1 MASHFA
7 PQDDKPKKKAAPARG
22 AAGRSRSDASYYAA
36 SRRGGGMS
44 RGKKVGIVVGI
55 VLAVLLVVGGTCGVL
70 MYRSAMSVKAQA
82 QEIMDQVDPLKEA
95 LKSGDATALD
105 SSVGTVQENMA
116 SINAEVHGPLWT
128 LASFLPVVGEDV
140 QSVRSLGE
148 AGQALV
154 DEVLVPIANDVSGT
168 GVSGLFK
175 DGVVNVG
182 LVQTISETVSSSLPT
197 IESSLGTIA
206 SLPEAHIPQLAE
218 VLDRVQGPAEQAQGL
233 VGQAKPFLDLLPQML
248 GADGQTRTYIVIAQN
263 NSELRSTGG
272 LPGAWGTVSVTD
284 GAISM
289 GEFRSIL
296 HADGLQVEATDEER
310 AATMTN
316 VDTDPAQV
324 NCIPDFSRVGK
335 LAKDYWAQAGYGDV
349 DGVIAVDPVFLQRL
363 LALTGGVTAPDGTVV
378 DGSNAAQEILSGTYW
393 KYGDDP
399 NAQDAYFASVAGLAF
414 GQIMGNLGNADITD
428 LIDVIGQSG
437 ADGRLLAWMANE
449 EEQALMEAIG
459 VSGALE
465 TDPSEPVLGI
475 YLNDDTYSKISW
487 YASCYTTVGE
497 GVKNADGTTTYDV
510 TTTLLN
516 TITPE
521 EAATAPKYIYGGNEE
536 KRDNS
541 DMLNYVYFVA
551 PAGGTITNL
560 TETNGAVFD
569 GYGFAET
576 TLNGLQFF
584 RTRTH
589 LRSGESAVFT
599 YQVTVSSE
607 ATEPL
612 SVRTT
617 PLAQDS
623 LMQAPAA

>member
-36 SRRGGGMS
+36 SRGGGGMS
-44 RGKKVGIVVGI
+44 RGKKVGLVIGI

-182 LVQTISETVSSSLPT
+182 LVQTISETVGSSLPT
-197 IESSLGTIA
+197 IESSLDTIA

-233 VGQAKPFLDLLPQML
+233 VVQAKPFLDLLPQML

-289 GEFRSIL
+289 GEFQSIL

>member
-36 SRRGGGMS
+36 SRGGGGMS
-44 RGKKVGIVVGI
+44 RGKKVGLVIGI

-197 IESSLGTIA
+197 IESSLDTIA

-316 VDTDPAQV
+316 IDTDPAQV

-536 KRDNS
+536 KRDNP

>member
-36 SRRGGGMS
+36 SRGGGGMS

-82 QEIMDQVDPLKEA
+82 QEIMGQVDPLKEA

-182 LVQTISETVSSSLPT
+182 LVQTISETVGSSLPT
-197 IESSLGTIA
+197 IESSLDTIA

-233 VGQAKPFLDLLPQML
+233 VDQAKPFLDLLPQML

>member
-7 PQDDKPKKKAAPARG
+7 PQDDKPKKKAAPARA
-22 AAGRSRSDASYYAA
+22 AAGRSRPDASYYAA
-36 SRRGGGMS
+36 SRGGSGMS

-197 IESSLGTIA
+197 IESSLDTIA

-233 VGQAKPFLDLLPQML
+233 VDQAKPFLDLLPQML

-316 VDTDPAQV
+316 IDTDPAQV

-335 LAKDYWAQAGYGDV
+335 LAKDYWVQAGYGDV

>member
-7 PQDDKPKKKAAPARG
+7 PQDDKPKKKAAPARA
-22 AAGRSRSDASYYAA
+22 AAGRSRSDAAYYAA

-44 RGKKVGIVVGI
+44 RGKKVGLVIGI

-182 LVQTISETVSSSLPT
+182 LVQTISGTVSSSLPT
-197 IESSLGTIA
+197 IESSLDTIA

-233 VGQAKPFLDLLPQML
+233 VDQAKPFLDLLPQML

-393 KYGDDP
+393 KYGNDP

-459 VSGALE
+459 VSGALG
-465 TDPSEPVLGI
+465 TDPSEPILGV

-510 TTTLLN
+510 TTTLVN

-521 EAATAPKYIYGGNEE
+521 EAATAPKYVYGGNEE

-569 GYGFAET
+569 GYGFAKT

-589 LRSGESAVFT
+589 LRAGESAVFT
-599 YQVTVSSE
+599 YQVTVSAE

-617 PLAQDS
+617 PLAQEP

>member
-36 SRRGGGMS
+36 SRGGGGMS
-44 RGKKVGIVVGI
+44 RGKKVGLVIGI

-197 IESSLGTIA
+197 IESSLDTIA

-233 VGQAKPFLDLLPQML
+233 VGQANPFLDLLPQML

-316 VDTDPAQV
+316 IDTDPAQV

-349 DGVIAVDPVFLQRL
+349 DGVIAVDPIFLQRL

-521 EAATAPKYIYGGNEE
+521 EAATAPKYIYGGNEA

-599 YQVTVSSE
+599 YQVTVSAE

-612 SVRTT
+612 SVQTT
-617 PLAQDS
+617 PLAQES
-623 LMQAPAA
+623 LMQAPTA

>member
-36 SRRGGGMS
+36 SRGGGGMS
-44 RGKKVGIVVGI
+44 RGKKVGLVIGI

-182 LVQTISETVSSSLPT
+182 LVQTISETVGSSLPT
-197 IESSLGTIA
+197 IESSLDTIA

-233 VGQAKPFLDLLPQML
+233 VVQAKPFLDLLPQML

-296 HADGLQVEATDEER
+296 HADGLQVEATAEER

-465 TDPSEPVLGI
+465 TDPSEPVLGV

-521 EAATAPKYIYGGNEE
+521 EAATAPKYIYGGNEA

-599 YQVTVSSE
+599 YQVTVSAE

-612 SVRTT
+612 SVQTT
-617 PLAQDS
+617 PLAQES
-623 LMQAPAA
+623 LMQAPTA

>member
-1 MASHFA
+1 MAF
-7 PQDDKPKKKAAPARG
+7 
-22 AAGRSRSDASYYAA
+22 
-36 SRRGGGMS
+36 
-44 RGKKVGIVVGI
+44 
-55 VLAVLLVVGGTCGVL
+55 
-70 MYRSAMSVKAQA
+70 
-82 QEIMDQVDPLKEA
+82 
-95 LKSGDATALD
+95 
-105 SSVGTVQENMA
+105 
-116 SINAEVHGPLWT
+116 
-128 LASFLPVVGEDV
+128 
-140 QSVRSLGE
+140 
-148 AGQALV
+148 
-154 DEVLVPIANDVSGT
+154 
-168 GVSGLFK
+168 
-175 DGVVNVG
+175 
-182 LVQTISETVSSSLPT
+182 
-197 IESSLGTIA
+197 
-206 SLPEAHIPQLAE
+206 
-218 VLDRVQGPAEQAQGL
+218 
-233 VGQAKPFLDLLPQML
+233 
-248 GADGQTRTYIVIAQN
+248 
-263 NSELRSTGG
+263 
-272 LPGAWGTVSVTD
+272 
-284 GAISM
+284 
-289 GEFRSIL
+289 
-296 HADGLQVEATDEER
+296 QVEATDEER
-310 AATMTN
+310 MCGDHDQHRHRSSSGELHPRLLPRREA
-316 VDTDPAQV
+316 
-324 NCIPDFSRVGK
+324 RH
-335 LAKDYWAQAGYGDV
+335 DYWAQAGYGDV
-349 DGVIAVDPVFLQRL
+349 DGVIAVDPIFLQRL

-378 DGSNAAQEILSGTYW
+378 DGSTPPRRFWSGTAL

-449 EEQALMEAIG
+449 EEQALMGAIG

-465 TDPSEPVLGI
+465 TDPSEPVLGV

-521 EAATAPKYIYGGNEE
+521 EAATAPKYIYGGNEA

-599 YQVTVSSE
+599 YQVTVSAE
-607 ATEPL
+607 ATESL

-617 PLAQDS
+617 PLAQES

>member
-1 MASHFA
+1 
-7 PQDDKPKKKAAPARG
+7 
-22 AAGRSRSDASYYAA
+22 
-36 SRRGGGMS
+36 MS
-44 RGKKVGIVVGI
+44 RGKKAGIVVGI

-182 LVQTISETVSSSLPT
+182 LVQSISETVSSSLPT
-197 IESSLGTIA
+197 IESSLDTIA

-218 VLDRVQGPAEQAQGL
+218 VLDRVQGPSEQAQGL

-272 LPGAWGTVSVTD
+272 LPGAWGTISVTD

-289 GEFRSIL
+289 GEFQSIL
-296 HADGLQVEATDEER
+296 HADGLQVEATAEER

-349 DGVIAVDPVFLQRL
+349 DGVIAVDPIFLQRL

-393 KYGDDP
+393 KYGSDP

-414 GQIMGNLGNADITD
+414 SQIMGNLGNADITD
-428 LIDVIGQSG
+428 LIEVIGQSG

-459 VSGALE
+459 VSGALG
-465 TDPSEPVLGI
+465 TDPLEPVLGV

-510 TTTLLN
+510 TTTLVN

-521 EAATAPKYIYGGNEE
+521 EAATAPKYVYGGNEE

-589 LRSGESAVFT
+589 LRTGESAVFT
-599 YQVTVSSE
+599 YQVTVSAE

-617 PLAQDS
+617 PLAQES

>member
-36 SRRGGGMS
+36 SRGGGGMS
-44 RGKKVGIVVGI
+44 RGKKVGLVIGI

-182 LVQTISETVSSSLPT
+182 LVQTISETVGSSLPT
-197 IESSLGTIA
+197 IETSLGTIA

-289 GEFRSIL
+289 GEFQSIL
-296 HADGLQVEATDEER
+296 HADGLQVEATAEER

-378 DGSNAAQEILSGTYW
+378 DGTNAAQEILSGTYW
-393 KYGDDP
+393 KYGSDP

-459 VSGALE
+459 VSGALG
-465 TDPSEPVLGI
+465 TDPSEPVLGV

-487 YASCYTTVGE
+487 YASCYTTVSE
-497 GVKNADGTTTYDV
+497 GAKNADGTTTYDV

>member
-1 MASHFA
+1 
-7 PQDDKPKKKAAPARG
+7 
-22 AAGRSRSDASYYAA
+22 
-36 SRRGGGMS
+36 MS
-44 RGKKVGIVVGI
+44 RGKKVGLVIGI

-197 IESSLGTIA
+197 IESSLDTIA

>member
-7 PQDDKPKKKAAPARG
+7 PQDDKPKKKAAPARA
-22 AAGRSRSDASYYAA
+22 AAGRSRSDAAYYAA

-44 RGKKVGIVVGI
+44 RGKKVGLVIGI

-154 DEVLVPIANDVSGT
+154 DGVLVPIANDVSGT

-197 IESSLGTIA
+197 IESSLDTIA

-218 VLDRVQGPAEQAQGL
+218 VLDRVRGPAEQAQGL

-289 GEFRSIL
+289 GEFQSIL
-296 HADGLQVEATDEER
+296 HADGLQVEATAEER

-465 TDPSEPVLGI
+465 TDPSEPVLGV

-623 LMQAPAA
+623 LMQAPAE

>member
-7 PQDDKPKKKAAPARG
+7 PQDDKPKKKAAPARA
-22 AAGRSRSDASYYAA
+22 AAGRSRSDAAYYAA

-44 RGKKVGIVVGI
+44 RGKKVGLVIGI

-154 DEVLVPIANDVSGT
+154 DGVLVPIANDVSGT

-197 IESSLGTIA
+197 IESSLDTIA

-289 GEFRSIL
+289 GEFQSIL
-296 HADGLQVEATDEER
+296 HADGLQVEATAEER

-465 TDPSEPVLGI
+465 TDPSEPVLGV

-623 LMQAPAA
+623 LMQAPAE

>member
-197 IESSLGTIA
+197 IESSLDTIA

-218 VLDRVQGPAEQAQGL
+218 VLDRVQGPAGQAQGL
-233 VGQAKPFLDLLPQML
+233 VDQAKPFLDLLPQML

-316 VDTDPAQV
+316 IDTDPAQV

>member
-1 MASHFA
+1 
-7 PQDDKPKKKAAPARG
+7 
-22 AAGRSRSDASYYAA
+22 
-36 SRRGGGMS
+36 MS
-44 RGKKVGIVVGI
+44 RGKKAGIVVGI

-182 LVQTISETVSSSLPT
+182 LVQSISETVSSSLPT
-197 IESSLGTIA
+197 IESSLDTIA

-218 VLDRVQGPAEQAQGL
+218 VLDRVQGPSEQAQGL

-272 LPGAWGTVSVTD
+272 LPGAWGTISVTD

-289 GEFRSIL
+289 GEFQSIL
-296 HADGLQVEATDEER
+296 HADGLQVEATAEER

-349 DGVIAVDPVFLQRL
+349 DGVIAVDPIFLQRL

-393 KYGDDP
+393 KYGSDP

-414 GQIMGNLGNADITD
+414 SQIMGNLGNADITD
-428 LIDVIGQSG
+428 LIEVIGQSG

-459 VSGALE
+459 VSGALG
-465 TDPSEPVLGI
+465 TDPLEPVLGV

-510 TTTLLN
+510 TTTLVN

-521 EAATAPKYIYGGNEE
+521 EAATAPKYVYGGNEE

-589 LRSGESAVFT
+589 LRAGESAVFT
-599 YQVTVSSE
+599 YQVTVSAE
-607 ATEPL
+607 AIDPL

-617 PLAQDS
+617 PLAQES

>member
-7 PQDDKPKKKAAPARG
+7 PQDDKPKKKAAPARA

-36 SRRGGGMS
+36 SRGGSGMS

-233 VGQAKPFLDLLPQML
+233 VDQAKPFLDLLPQML

-623 LMQAPAA
+623 LMQAPTA

>member
-7 PQDDKPKKKAAPARG
+7 PQDDKPRKKAAPARA
-22 AAGRSRSDASYYAA
+22 AAGRSRSDAAYYAA

-44 RGKKVGIVVGI
+44 RGKKVGLVIGI

-197 IESSLGTIA
+197 IESSLDTIA

-289 GEFRSIL
+289 GEFQSIL
-296 HADGLQVEATDEER
+296 HADGLQVEATAEER

-349 DGVIAVDPVFLQRL
+349 DGVIAVDPIFLQRL

>member
-7 PQDDKPKKKAAPARG
+7 PQDDKPRKKAAPARSV
-22 AAGRSRSDASYYAA
+22 AGRPRSDAAYYAA
-36 SRRGGGMS
+36 SHGGSGMS
-44 RGKKVGIVVGI
+44 RGKKVGLVIGI

-105 SSVGTVQENMA
+105 SSVGAVQENMA

-140 QSVRSLGE
+140 SSVRSLGE

-154 DEVLVPIANDVSGT
+154 DGVLVPIANDVSGT

-182 LVQTISETVSSSLPT
+182 LVQTISGTVSSSLPT
-197 IESSLGTIA
+197 IESSLDTIA

-233 VGQAKPFLDLLPQML
+233 VDQAKPFLDLLPQML

-289 GEFRSIL
+289 GEFQSIL
-296 HADGLQVEATDEER
+296 HADGLQVEATAEER

-393 KYGDDP
+393 KYGSDP

-428 LIDVIGQSG
+428 LIEVIGQSG

-459 VSGALE
+459 VSGALG
-465 TDPSEPVLGI
+465 TDPSEPVLGV

-510 TTTLLN
+510 TTTLVN

-521 EAATAPKYIYGGNEE
+521 EAATAPKYVYGGNEE

-589 LRSGESAVFT
+589 LRTGESAVFT
-599 YQVTVSSE
+599 YQVTVSAE

-617 PLAQDS
+617 PLAQES

>member
-36 SRRGGGMS
+36 SRGGGGMS
-44 RGKKVGIVVGI
+44 RGKKVGLVIGI

-182 LVQTISETVSSSLPT
+182 LVQTISETVGSSLPT
-197 IESSLGTIA
+197 IESSLDTIA

-233 VGQAKPFLDLLPQML
+233 VVQAKPFLDLLPQML

-289 GEFRSIL
+289 GEFQSIL

-617 PLAQDS
+617 PLAQES

>member
-7 PQDDKPKKKAAPARG
+7 PQDNKPKKKASPARG
-22 AAGRSRSDASYYAA
+22 AAGRSRSDAAYYAA

-44 RGKKVGIVVGI
+44 RGKKVGLVIGI
-55 VLAVLLVVGGTCGVL
+55 VLAVLLLVGGTCGVL

-182 LVQTISETVSSSLPT
+182 LVQTISGTVSSSLPT
-197 IESSLGTIA
+197 IESSLDTIA

-233 VGQAKPFLDLLPQML
+233 VDQAKPFLDLLPQML

>member
-7 PQDDKPKKKAAPARG
+7 PQDDKPRKKAAPARA
-22 AAGRSRSDASYYAA
+22 AAGRSRSDAAYYAA

-44 RGKKVGIVVGI
+44 RGKKVGLVIGI

-182 LVQTISETVSSSLPT
+182 LVQTISETVGSSLPT
-197 IESSLGTIA
+197 IETSLGTIA

-289 GEFRSIL
+289 GEFQSIL
-296 HADGLQVEATDEER
+296 HADGLQVEATAEER

-378 DGSNAAQEILSGTYW
+378 DGTNAAQEILSGTYW
-393 KYGDDP
+393 KYGSDP

-459 VSGALE
+459 VSGALG
-465 TDPSEPVLGI
+465 TDPSEPVLGV

-487 YASCYTTVGE
+487 YASCYTTVSE
-497 GVKNADGTTTYDV
+497 GAKNADGTTTYDV

>member
-7 PQDDKPKKKAAPARG
+7 PQDDKPKKKAAPARA
-22 AAGRSRSDASYYAA
+22 AAGRSRSDAAYYAA

-44 RGKKVGIVVGI
+44 RGKKVGLVIGI

-197 IESSLGTIA
+197 IESSLDTIA

-316 VDTDPAQV
+316 IDTDPAQV

>member
-7 PQDDKPKKKAAPARG
+7 PQDNKPRKKTAPAR
-22 AAGRSRSDASYYAA
+22 AVAGHSRSDASYYAA
-36 SRRGGGMS
+36 SRGGSGMS

-197 IESSLGTIA
+197 IESSLDTIA

-316 VDTDPAQV
+316 IDTDPAQV

-349 DGVIAVDPVFLQRL
+349 DGVIAVDPIFLQRL

>member
-7 PQDDKPKKKAAPARG
+7 PPDDKPKKKAAPARG

-36 SRRGGGMS
+36 SRGGGGMS
-44 RGKKVGIVVGI
+44 RGKKVGLVIGI

-82 QEIMDQVDPLKEA
+82 QEIMGQVDPLKEA

-197 IESSLGTIA
+197 IESSLDTIA

-316 VDTDPAQV
+316 IDTDPAQV

>member
-7 PQDDKPKKKAAPARG
+7 PQDDKPKKKTAPARA

-36 SRRGGGMS
+36 SRGGSGMS

-197 IESSLGTIA
+197 IESSLDTIA

-218 VLDRVQGPAEQAQGL
+218 VLDRVQGPAEQVQGL

-248 GADGQTRTYIVIAQN
+248 GADGQTRTYLVLAQN
-263 NSELRSTGG
+263 NSEVRSTGG
-272 LPGAWGTVSVTD
+272 MPGSWGTVSITD

-289 GEFRSIL
+289 GEFTSVVNQEGFDVPVL
-296 HADGLQVEATDEER
+296 EEELNHIGWSLG
-310 AATMTN
+310 TN
-316 VDTDPAQV
+316 AAQV
-324 NCIPDFSRVGK
+324 TYTPNFIRTGEMASE
-335 LAKDYWAQAGYGDV
+335 YWRQAGLGEV
-349 DGVIAVDPVFLQRL
+349 DGVIAIDPVFLQWL
-363 LALTGGVTAPDGTVV
+363 LGLTGGFTAADGSTI
-378 DGSNAAQEILSGTYW
+378 DGSNAAQALLSDTYW
-393 KYGDDP
+393 KFGNDAT
-399 NAQDAYFASVAGLAF
+399 AQDEYFGSVAALAF
-414 GQIMGNLGNADITD
+414 QNIMSGLGNVDMTD
-428 LIDVIGQSG
+428 LVDVVKRGG
-437 ADGRLLAWMANE
+437 EGGRLLVWMANE
-449 EEQALMEAIG
+449 DEEDLIRTLGLSGEMGSDPTTPELG
-459 VSGALE
+459 V
-465 TDPSEPVLGI
+465 
-475 YLNDDTYSKISW
+475 YLNDATWSKIDW
-487 YASCYTTVGE
+487 YASCYTQIGE
-497 GVKNADGTTTYDV
+497 GVINDDGTTSYSV
-510 TTTLLN
+510 TTTLTN
-516 TITPE
+516 TMTSE
-521 EAATAPKYIYGGNEE
+521 QAATAPKYVSGYNPG
-536 KRDNS
+536 KREAS
-541 DMLNYVYFVA
+541 DMLTYVYFFA
-551 PAGGTITNL
+551 PMGGSISNMSVDGSGSCGAFTNA
-560 TETNGAVFD
+560 T
-569 GYGFAET
+569 GYGLPMSYALT
-576 TLNGLQFF
+576 SLLA
-584 RTRTH
+584 
-589 LRSGESAVFT
+589 GESVTFT
-599 YQVTVSSE
+599 YTVTTSAE
-607 ATEPL
+607 ATSPL
-612 SVRTT
+612 TLRTT
-617 PLAQDS
+617 PLAQES
-623 LMQAPAA
+623 LMQVPAA

>member
-36 SRRGGGMS
+36 SRGGGGMS

-233 VGQAKPFLDLLPQML
+233 VDQAKPFLDLLPQML

-465 TDPSEPVLGI
+465 TDPSEPVLGV

>member
-7 PQDDKPKKKAAPARG
+7 PQDDKPRKKAAPARA
-22 AAGRSRSDASYYAA
+22 AAGRSRSDAAYYAA

-44 RGKKVGIVVGI
+44 RGKKVGLVIGI

-182 LVQTISETVSSSLPT
+182 LVQTISETVGSSLPT
-197 IESSLGTIA
+197 IETSLGTIA

-316 VDTDPAQV
+316 IDTDPAQV

-465 TDPSEPVLGI
+465 TDPSEPVLGV

-623 LMQAPAA
+623 LMQAPAE

>member
-36 SRRGGGMS
+36 SRGGGGMS
-44 RGKKVGIVVGI
+44 RGKKVGLVIGI

-128 LASFLPVVGEDV
+128 LASFLPMVGEDV

-218 VLDRVQGPAEQAQGL
+218 VLDRAQGPAEQAQGL
-233 VGQAKPFLDLLPQML
+233 VDQAKPFLDLLPQML

-521 EAATAPKYIYGGNEE
+521 EAVTAPKYIYGGNEE

-599 YQVTVSSE
+599 YQVTISSE

-617 PLAQDS
+617 PLAQES

>member
-7 PQDDKPKKKAAPARG
+7 PQDDKPRKKAAPVRG
-22 AAGRSRSDASYYAA
+22 AAGRSRYYAA
-36 SRRGGGMS
+36 SRGGSGMS
-44 RGKKVGIVVGI
+44 RGKKVGLVIGI

-70 MYRSAMSVKAQA
+70 MYRSAMSVKARA

-105 SSVGTVQENMA
+105 SSVGAVQENMA

-140 QSVRSLGE
+140 SSVRSLGE

-154 DEVLVPIANDVSGT
+154 DGVLVPIANDVSGT

-182 LVQTISETVSSSLPT
+182 LVQTISGTVSSSLPT
-197 IESSLGTIA
+197 IESSLDTIA
-206 SLPEAHIPQLAE
+206 SLPEAHIPQFAE

-233 VGQAKPFLDLLPQML
+233 VDQAKPFLDLLPQML
-248 GADGQTRTYIVIAQN
+248 GADGQTRSYIVIAQN

-335 LAKDYWAQAGYGDV
+335 LAKDYWAQAGYGNV

-393 KYGDDP
+393 KYGSDP

-459 VSGALE
+459 VSGALG
-465 TDPSEPVLGI
+465 TDPSEPVLGV

-487 YASCYTTVGE
+487 YASCYTTVSE
-497 GVKNADGTTTYDV
+497 GVKNADETTTYDV
-510 TTTLLN
+510 TTTLVN

-521 EAATAPKYIYGGNEE
+521 EAATAPKYVYGGNEE

-589 LRSGESAVFT
+589 LRTGESAVFT
-599 YQVTVSSE
+599 YQVTVSAE

-617 PLAQDS
+617 PLAQES

>member
-7 PQDDKPKKKAAPARG
+7 PQDDKPRKKAAPAR
-22 AAGRSRSDASYYAA
+22 AAVGRSRSDASYYAA
-36 SRRGGGMS
+36 SRGGSGMS
-44 RGKKVGIVVGI
+44 RGKKAGIVVGI

-140 QSVRSLGE
+140 QSVRNLGE

-182 LVQTISETVSSSLPT
+182 LVQSISETVSSSLPT
-197 IESSLGTIA
+197 IESSLDTIA

-289 GEFRSIL
+289 GEFQSIL
-296 HADGLQVEATDEER
+296 HADGLQVEATAEER

-378 DGSNAAQEILSGTYW
+378 DGTNAAQEILSGTYW
-393 KYGDDP
+393 KYGSDP

-459 VSGALE
+459 VSGALG
-465 TDPSEPVLGI
+465 TDPSEPVLGV

-510 TTTLLN
+510 TTTLVN

-521 EAATAPKYIYGGNEE
+521 EAATAPKYVYGGNEE

-589 LRSGESAVFT
+589 LRAGESAVFT
-599 YQVTVSSE
+599 YQVTVSAE
-607 ATEPL
+607 ATDPL

-617 PLAQDS
+617 PLAQES

>member
-36 SRRGGGMS
+36 SRGGGGMS
-44 RGKKVGIVVGI
+44 CGKKVGLVIGI

-128 LASFLPVVGEDV
+128 LASFLPMVGEDV

-197 IESSLGTIA
+197 IESSLGMIA

-233 VGQAKPFLDLLPQML
+233 VDQAKPFLDLLPQML

-296 HADGLQVEATDEER
+296 HADDLQVEATDEER

-521 EAATAPKYIYGGNEE
+521 EAVTAPKYIYGGNEE

-599 YQVTVSSE
+599 YQVTISSE

-617 PLAQDS
+617 PLAQES

>member
-7 PQDDKPKKKAAPARG
+7 PQDDKPKKKAAPARA
-22 AAGRSRSDASYYAA
+22 AAGRSRSDAAYYAA

-44 RGKKVGIVVGI
+44 RGKKVGLVIGI

-154 DEVLVPIANDVSGT
+154 DGVLVPIANDVSGT

-197 IESSLGTIA
+197 IESSLDTIA

-289 GEFRSIL
+289 GEFQSIL
-296 HADGLQVEATDEER
+296 HADGLQVEATAEER

-465 TDPSEPVLGI
+465 TDPSEPVLGV

-599 YQVTVSSE
+599 YQVTVSAE

>member
-36 SRRGGGMS
+36 SRGGGGMS
-44 RGKKVGIVVGI
+44 RGKKVGLVIGI

-233 VGQAKPFLDLLPQML
+233 VDQAKPFLDLLPQML

-316 VDTDPAQV
+316 IDTDPAQV

-349 DGVIAVDPVFLQRL
+349 DGVIAVDPIFLQRL

-449 EEQALMEAIG
+449 EEQALMGAIG

-465 TDPSEPVLGI
+465 TDPSEPVLGV

-510 TTTLLN
+510 TTTLVN

-521 EAATAPKYIYGGNEE
+521 EAATAPKYIYGGNEA

-599 YQVTVSSE
+599 YQVTVSAE

-612 SVRTT
+612 SVQTT
-617 PLAQDS
+617 PLAQES
-623 LMQAPAA
+623 LMQAPTA

>member
-7 PQDDKPKKKAAPARG
+7 PQDDKPRKKAAPARS
-22 AAGRSRSDASYYAA
+22 AVGRSRSVAAYYAA
-36 SRRGGGMS
+36 SRGGSGMS
-44 RGKKVGIVVGI
+44 RGKKVGLVIGI

-197 IESSLGTIA
+197 IESSLDTIA

-233 VGQAKPFLDLLPQML
+233 VDQAKPFLDLLPQML

-393 KYGDDP
+393 KYGSDP

-428 LIDVIGQSG
+428 LIDVIGRSG

-459 VSGALE
+459 VSGALG
-465 TDPSEPVLGI
+465 TDPSEPVLGV

-487 YASCYTTVGE
+487 YASCYTTVSE

-510 TTTLLN
+510 TTTLVN

-521 EAATAPKYIYGGNEE
+521 EAATAPKYVYGGNEE

-589 LRSGESAVFT
+589 LRAGESAVFT
-599 YQVTVSSE
+599 YQVTVSAE
-607 ATEPL
+607 ATDPL

-617 PLAQDS
+617 PLAQES